1 MRWQLVE
8 LSAAA
13 AGAPG
18 ATLPVEAK
26 APVSR
31 LFSNSAAMA
40 AANIAGRGLG
50 YAYIV
55 MLARRLDARYLGAYA
70 LLLTASMLIELVSNL
85 GLDKILVREISAG
98 SASVGQGYFWA
109 ALPIRLVMAAVIST
123 PWRLHGAW
131 GYLAND
137 FELAPAF
144 AMQTGLPYSVGISG
158 ASSTLTVTPGSAV
171 EKIVNTGSFNGS
183 GGANRVPITDRNAY
197 QQPET

>member
-13 AGAPG
+13 AGASG

-55 MLARRLDARYLGAYA
+55 MMARRLDARYLGAYA

-98 SASVGQGYFWA
+98 SASA
-109 ALPIRLVMAAVIST
+109 ALVS
-123 PWRLHGAW
+123 
-131 GYLAND
+131 
-137 FELAPAF
+137 AF
-144 AMQTGLPYSVGISG
+144 SLLMISG
-158 ASSTLTVTPGSAV
+158 GVPL
-171 EKIVNTGSFNGS
+171 
-183 GGANRVPITDRNAY
+183 GAPMPCQMIA
-197 QQPET
+197 E